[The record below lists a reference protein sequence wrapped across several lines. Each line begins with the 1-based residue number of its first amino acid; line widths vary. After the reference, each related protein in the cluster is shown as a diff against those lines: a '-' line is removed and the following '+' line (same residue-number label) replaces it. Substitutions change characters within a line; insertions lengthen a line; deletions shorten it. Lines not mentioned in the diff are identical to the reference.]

1 MDIVN
6 TSMQKIALH
15 LSQFLPV
22 LIETEKATDSKLT
35 GFEFSSNNMKKFNPE
50 TLYILTITNEDDL
63 EILKENSNFLILTH
77 LIAEAKNYKEICSNV
92 ILISSNSN
100 TFLLTEYIQGFFQ
113 AIDKFKSISTSLLLE
128 LEKENQLKHY
138 LNLVSEYIE
147 HPIAIFDNKH
157 NLIAHSGSD
166 EDITDIVWECLVMQK
181 SDCNCSIVQNY
192 LNQDL
197 PDIILAMEYPVLY
210 EKDEIPPRLIVG
222 LDGSQTNSY
231 VLEVLEN
238 GKHFK
243 NSDQAVVYFTSSFFQ
258 YFMISQYH
266 NLRQDTPRSLVEE
279 VILGKESDQYRLFTR
294 AKELNF
300 LMQPENYLLLIYT
313 DGIVGYQEMLTT
325 VHELRESTRRPVILA
340 GTEILVFLHGK
351 EQLSKNRSILY
362 RYIKEK
368 RCYKC
373 ALSTEFTS
381 IIFLKKAY
389 EQCIATRKL
398 SSILDVNGIWFDY
411 DAYREQHFFYTHLS
425 DNDIDFFCIPV
436 AKDIVQYDKINKT
449 KYAYTLLLYLKNFKN
464 GTTVANTLH
473 THRNTMFYRL
483 ERIATMFALDYENPI
498 QMNNLLLS
506 FNILATRNPDIFS

>member
-6 TSMQKIALH
+6 TSMQKLTLH
-15 LSQFLPV
+15 LSQFLPI
-22 LIETEKATDSKLT
+22 LIESEKATKLKLT
-35 GFEFSSNNMKKFNPE
+35 DFEFSSNDIKKFNPE
-50 TLYILTITNEDDL
+50 ILYILTITNENEL
-63 EILKENSNFLILTH
+63 EILKENSNFLVLTP
-77 LIAEAKNYKEICSNV
+77 LITDVKNYKDICSNV
-92 ILISSNSN
+92 ILINSGLD
-100 TFLLTEYIQGFFQ
+100 TFLLTKYIQGFFQ
-113 AIDKFKSISTSLLLE
+113 AIDKFKSISTSLLWE
-128 LEKENQLKHY
+128 LEKENRLSRY

-166 EDITDIVWECLVMQK
+166 EDITDIVWEYLLMQK
-181 SDCNCSIVQNY
+181 SSNDCSTVQNY

-197 PDIILAMEYPVLY
+197 PDMLLAMEYPVLY
-210 EKDEIPPRLIVG
+210 EKDGIPARLITG

-231 VLEVLEN
+231 ILEVLEN
-238 GKHFK
+238 GKSFK
-243 NSDQAVVYFTSSFFQ
+243 NSDKAVVYFTSSFFQ

-313 DGIVGYQEMLTT
+313 DGIVSYQEMLTT
-325 VHELRESTRRPVILA
+325 VHELRESTHRPVILA
-340 GTEILVFLHGK
+340 GTEILVFLYGRENLYK
-351 EQLSKNRSILY
+351 SRSSLY
-362 RYIKEK
+362 KYIKEK
-368 RCYKC
+368 GFYKC
-373 ALSTEFTS
+373 ALSTEFAS

-389 EQCIATRKL
+389 EQCIAARKL

-411 DAYREQHFFYTHLS
+411 DAYREQHFFYTRLS
-425 DNDIDFFCIPV
+425 DEDVDFFCIPV
-436 AKDIVQYDKINKT
+436 AKDIVQYDKMNRT

-464 GTTVANTLH
+464 GTTVANILH

-483 ERIATMFALDYENPI
+483 ERIATTFALDYENPI

-506 FNILATRNPDIFS
+506 FNILATKNPDIFS